1 MLIVRMLGVVIL
13 GLVLVATNSAGSG
26 VANKKQ
32 AKEKKTQKGSR
43 ASFQD
48 HEIRIIVGY
57 FKDTSKNLP
66 PGLAKRDSLPP
77 GLAKQVRER
86 GTLPPGLEKR
96 MQPLPADLEVKLPP
110 LPKSLIRVVIGV
122 DVVLMD
128 TVDNFIF
135 DVIENVFG

>member
-1 MLIVRMLGVVIL
+1 MLIVRVIGVVIL
-13 GLVLVATNSAGSG
+13 GLVLAATNSAGSG
-26 VANKKQ
+26 VADKKQ
-32 AKEKKTQKGSR
+32 VKEKTTHKGSK

-57 FKDTSKNLP
+57 FKDTKNLP

-96 MQPLPADLEVKLPP
+96 MQLLPADLEIKLLP
-110 LPKSLIRVVIGV
+110 LPESLIRVVIGV

-128 TVDNFIF
+128 TVDNVIL
-135 DVIENVFG
+135 DVIENVFE